1 MMSLFGQSNG
11 PFTKDKLQATKEL
24 IDTELELKHIKESYF
39 PQNSVFIIK
48 KKSNQWR
55 LLTDLRKV
63 TASMKPIDALQP
75 GIPSPTTV
83 PQSWHIII
91 TDLQDCFLNIPVH
104 SRPGEIHFL
113 SPLS

>member
-1 MMSLFGQSNG
+1 
-11 PFTKDKLQATKEL
+11 
-24 IDTELELKHIKESYF
+24 
-39 PQNSVFIIK
+39 
-48 KKSNQWR
+48 
-55 LLTDLRKV
+55 
-63 TASMKPIDALQP
+63 MKPIDALQP